1 MPVTETEEA
10 IEQLKPTKIAVG
22 AVIANMVRSMPL
34 TDAELRTFADG
45 NGTLDVPGFDE
56 ADNKAL
62 AGEFAIEATRTLD
75 HRRQRAVLDGFG
87 PTVAEVAFDP
97 GGIDENAVFAIAD
110 QLRRQIALEP
120 AR

>member
-1 MPVTETEEA
+1 
-10 IEQLKPTKIAVG
+10 
-22 AVIANMVRSMPL
+22 
-34 TDAELRTFADG
+34 
-45 NGTLDVPGFDE
+45 
-56 ADNKAL
+56 
-62 AGEFAIEATRTLD
+62 
-75 HRRQRAVLDGFG
+75 VLDGFG